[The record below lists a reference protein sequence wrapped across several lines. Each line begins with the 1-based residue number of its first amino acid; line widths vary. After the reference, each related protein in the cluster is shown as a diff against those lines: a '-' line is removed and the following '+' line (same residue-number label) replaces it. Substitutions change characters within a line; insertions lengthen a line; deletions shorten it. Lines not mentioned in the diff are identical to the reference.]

1 MATKHGWLVMKRA
14 IAVHKQS
21 ANLMQIPVGT
31 LPGVNLCVMVPLS
44 ENLQVQNESSHSGRG
59 GGQN

>member
-1 MATKHGWLVMKRA
+1 MKRA